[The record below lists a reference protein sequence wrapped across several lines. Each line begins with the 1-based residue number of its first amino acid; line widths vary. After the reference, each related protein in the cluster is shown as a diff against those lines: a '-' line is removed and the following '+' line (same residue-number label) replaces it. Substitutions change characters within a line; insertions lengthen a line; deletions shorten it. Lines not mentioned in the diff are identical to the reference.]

1 MRILIFILTLAFSL
15 NVKAQDANKTVT
27 LVANGQGKTQ
37 EEAKQQALR
46 SAIEQ
51 AFGTFISSKTE
62 ILNDNLVKDEIVSV
76 ANGNIQKFDVI
87 SEVEIPNV
95 GYATSLKATVSVTKL
110 TSFVESK
117 GVAVE
122 FKGGILAVNIRQ
134 QILNEENETKSMQN
148 IANTCKEILDL
159 SCDFEIVRGEPK
171 QKSNDNNKWA
181 IPISINVKFNK
192 NIEKLNQYL
201 MNSIIGLSMSTDEVN
216 QYKQLGKQTYKLA
229 IGNGDTN
236 VSGMTYNISF
246 LKKLAASNPN
256 LCYRIVPLDDRV
268 TDIIDETKIES
279 EDIALIE
286 KEIKRLNRQ
295 GYWGENKF
303 YRIEY
308 FDKTVKSI
316 FHFRSLSTVVSIID
330 FIYYTK
336 NSLLNFEITNGLE
349 LFNSS
354 NLLTG
359 QKTAIGF
366 DNTPQISTH
375 GDYSFQIIQ
384 DNLSPIFN
392 SRCYFFNYKST
403 TNGPNTLFGT
413 FNTNG
418 NKGCKKGKSIVSLY
432 DKIDLYY
439 ELFYYSGGRDDLNF
453 ENIYDEKYG
462 FLYQADHDLPK
473 EIRGRNNS
481 SNSGYMTVI
490 SLFDF
495 KPGDKNVA
503 SFYLENTLTLS
514 DLEKVQEYKI
524 SIRKK

>member
-1 MRILIFILTLAFSL
+1 
-15 NVKAQDANKTVT
+15 
-27 LVANGQGKTQ
+27 
-37 EEAKQQALR
+37 
-46 SAIEQ
+46 
-51 AFGTFISSKTE
+51 
-62 ILNDNLVKDEIVSV
+62 
-76 ANGNIQKFDVI
+76 
-87 SEVEIPNV
+87 
-95 GYATSLKATVSVTKL
+95 
-110 TSFVESK
+110 
-117 GVAVE
+117 
-122 FKGGILAVNIRQ
+122 
-134 QILNEENETKSMQN
+134 
-148 IANTCKEILDL
+148 
-159 SCDFEIVRGEPK
+159 
-171 QKSNDNNKWA
+171 
-181 IPISINVKFNK
+181 
-192 NIEKLNQYL
+192 
-201 MNSIIGLSMSTDEVN
+201 
-216 QYKQLGKQTYKLA
+216 
-229 IGNGDTN
+229 
-236 VSGMTYNISF
+236 MTYNISF